1 MLSSTIENR
10 DMLLVIKCFSILR
23 HSNLL
28 DYIEDEKSI
37 DPKSELYLFEEKK
50 YIAENPPNFNE
61 ESIALLGKN

>member
-10 DMLLVIKCFSILR
+10 DMQLVIKCFSILR

-28 DYIEDEKSI
+28 DYMEDEKSI
-37 DPKSELYLFEEKK
+37 EPKSEFCLFDD
-50 YIAENPPNFNE
+50 IAENPPNFNE